1 MILYNTLM
9 GVAAGTALLMV
20 PLLARKLHRRESI
33 APEGWALAFGILGL
47 ILTFLSGLMT
57 VTWPLNVNPPINI
70 MFGEPTLVLGLL
82 MQAAAWFMWKRP
94 EVFRNVEGESLDFLL
109 RVLAPVSWLVFV
121 LGLVLLSCTLAVFR
135 FGFVGAAP
143 AEEPISGLLRNHG
156 WVENSFIGVL
166 YALSAAGTLMAPFAL
181 RDLGGPTA
189 RVAGWCMVL
198 SGTAVL
204 LFSVMN
210 YYTHIGLLV
219 NTLQKTGF
227 RI

>member
-57 VTWPLNVNPPINI
+57 VSWPLNVNPPINI

-94 EVFRNVEGESLDFLL
+94 EAFRDIEGESLDFLL

-143 AEEPISGLLRNHG
+143 AEEPISGLLRNYG
-156 WVENSFIGVL
+156 WVENSFVGVL

-181 RDLGGPTA
+181 RDLGGATA

-219 NTLQKTGF
+219 NMLQKTGF